1 MWSELFLHHFKREW
15 NWNVKVRTVE
25 SWICGEL
32 WVDANS
38 EMIKHFLE
46 CYGPNQKATEIF
58 TPNNS
63 NVVFEHLKM
72 QIIFVLKLYLTLL
85 GVLNILEKNLGM
97 NLSSC
102 FGIIDVFSLTILWAT
117 GFSNHSFLCILP
129 LWQWKSLWTRA
140 YTEYKFCFQ
149 IFFVLFSFIFFLT
162 ILEWIGEV
170 VIESK
175 PN

>member
-1 MWSELFLHHFKREW
+1 MQTLKWLNISWSVMGLTKRPQKSSHLIILMLF
-15 NWNVKVRTVE
+15 
-25 SWICGEL
+25 
-32 WVDANS
+32 
-38 EMIKHFLE
+38 
-46 CYGPNQKATEIF
+46 
-58 TPNNS
+58 
-63 NVVFEHLKM
+63 FEHLKM
-72 QIIFVLKLYLTLL
+72 QIMFVLKLYLTLL

-102 FGIIDVFSLTILWAT
+102 FGIIDVFSLTILWGT

-129 LWQWKSLWTRA
+129 LWQWKSLWTRV

-149 IFFVLFSFIFFLT
+149 IFFCLFCFIFFLT